1 MTYKIDPND
10 PNYTYNGLTLSG
22 MPFTSRYKYGDV
34 VLFRPAAG
42 ITYPAVITGLIIKG
56 PKVAY
61 EMVLISGAE
70 VRTYGNRVEDFPE
83 DAVLSEEDKKFLE
96 ECLSMTTPGL

>member
-1 MTYKIDPND
+1 MTYKLDPND
-10 PNYTYNGLTLSG
+10 PKYTYKGLTLLG

-34 VLFRPAAG
+34 VLFHPAAG
-42 ITYPAVITGLIIKG
+42 ITHPAVITGLIIKG

-61 EMVLISGAE
+61 EMVLVSGAE
-70 VRTYGNRVEDFPE
+70 VRTYGDRVEDFPE
-83 DAVLSEEDKKFLE
+83 GAVLLEEDRKFLE